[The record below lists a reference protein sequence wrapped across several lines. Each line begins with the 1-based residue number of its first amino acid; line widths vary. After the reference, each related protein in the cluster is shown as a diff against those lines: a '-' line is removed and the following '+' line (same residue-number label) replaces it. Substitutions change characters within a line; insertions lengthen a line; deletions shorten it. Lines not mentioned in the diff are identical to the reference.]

1 MTPLIDYLTIILS
14 IPSITLPFFG
24 TISLTPLLV
33 SIIIYA
39 VARFVF
45 WFIQYIIIR
54 NADRFANK
62 TNTDV
67 DNLIVDAIKKIR
79 PWFYSYVAFYIALL
93 PFTLPVTIDV
103 TLTSL
108 LLVLIAWQAI
118 DIVGGIVSY
127 IVQQMMHARP
137 DEQPDPNTTTAAA
150 AIDLVAKI
158 ILWSL
163 GVIFVLSNLGF
174 EVTSLIAGLGIG
186 GVAIAFALQGI
197 LSDLFASFSI
207 YFDKPFRIG
216 DVISVGT
223 DMGTVEKIG
232 IKSTR
237 IRTLQGEEL
246 IVSNA
251 ELVKARV
258 QNFRKMVN
266 RRATAQIGVTYDTA
280 PEKVAAIPHM
290 IEEIFTTIE
299 HAEFNRA
306 FFTTFGDS
314 ALIIDVV
321 YLIDDR
327 DIKTYL
333 TAQQQFNL
341 ALLKRFND
349 EGIEFAFPTRT
360 VYTKT
365 T

>member
-1 MTPLIDYLTIILS
+1 MTPFIDYLTTVLA
-14 IPSITLPFFG
+14 IPSVTIPFYG
-24 TISLTPLLV
+24 SVSLTPLLV
-33 SIIIYA
+33 SIAIYA

-45 WFIQYIIIR
+45 WFIQYILIYNI
-54 NADRFANK
+54 NHLAGK
-62 TNTDV
+62 TSTDV
-67 DNLIVDAIKKIR
+67 DDLLVDAIKKVR
-79 PWFYSYVAFYIALL
+79 PWFYSYAALYIALL
-93 PFTLPVTIDV
+93 PFVLPEFLDV

-108 LLVLIAWQAI
+108 LLILIAWQAI

-127 IVQQMMHARP
+127 VVRQMMHARP
-137 DEQPDPNTTTAAA
+137 EEDPDPNTTTAAA

-163 GVIFVLSNLGF
+163 GIVFVLSNLGF

-216 DVISVGT
+216 DVITIGT
-223 DMGTVEKIG
+223 DTGTVEKIG

-251 ELVKARV
+251 ELVQARV
-258 QNFRKMVN
+258 QNFRKMIK

-280 PEKVAAIPHM
+280 PEKMAAIPQL
-290 IEEIFTTIE
+290 IENIFTDIE
-299 HAEFNRA
+299 HAEFDRA

-314 ALIIDVV
+314 ALIFEIV
-321 YLIDDR
+321 YFIDDR
-327 DIKTYL
+327 DFQTYL
-333 TAQQQFNL
+333 TAQQEFNL
-341 ALLKRFND
+341 ALLTRFND
-349 EGIEFAFPTRT
+349 EGIEFAFPTQT
-360 VYTKT
+360 IYTKT
-365 T
+365 S

>member
-1 MTPLIDYLTIILS
+1 MTSLIAYLTATLN
-14 IPSITLPFFG
+14 IPDVVLPLFG
-24 TISLTPLLV
+24 SISLTPILV
-33 SIIIYA
+33 SIVIYA
-39 VARFVF
+39 VARFLF

-54 NADRFANK
+54 NIARLAAK
-62 TNTDV
+62 TTNDV
-67 DNLIVDAIKKIR
+67 DNLVVDSIKKIR
-79 PWFYSYVAFYIALL
+79 PWFYSYLAFYIALL
-93 PFTLPVTIDV
+93 PFVLPEIIEV

-108 LLVLIAWQAI
+108 LLILIAWQAI
-118 DIVGGIVSY
+118 DIVGGIVTY
-127 IVQQMMHARP
+127 IVQKMMHTHP
-137 DEQPDPNTTTAAA
+137 DEKPDPNTTTAAA

-158 ILWSL
+158 ILWAL

-197 LSDLFASFSI
+197 LADLFASFSI

-216 DVISVGT
+216 DVISIGT

-258 QNFRKMVN
+258 QNFRKMIN
-266 RRATAQIGVTYDTA
+266 RRATAQIGVTYDTS
-280 PEKVAAIPHM
+280 PEKVESIPGM
-290 IEEIFTTIE
+290 IEEIFSTIE
-299 HAEFNRA
+299 HATFDRA
-306 FFTTFGDS
+306 FFTTFAES

-321 YLIDDR
+321 YHIDDR
-327 DIKTYL
+327 DIKTFL
-333 TAQQQFNL
+333 TAQQTFNL
-341 ALLKRFND
+341 ALLRKFNE

-360 VYTKT
+360 IHRK
-365 T
+365 